1 MWQATSE
8 ALVLFQMHVVSLLI
22 SKICSRN
29 GTRPDTQDEKISQDA
44 VQHAF
49 AGLCVTSS
57 VMAEL
62 SSDVNEQL
70 KLIRLHFPDSLLT
83 DCRYRD
89 WIPGEPQPSHLP
101 GQLKEHQSHASC
113 FKDLIIVPV
122 PIGEIYSHFLFQG
135 HNRKW
140 EKISSKTNVSEK
152 NIPTGQ
158 FRLSSCSENWNVLHL
173 PSLSR
178 GSSLLSPYC

>member
-140 EKISSKTNVSEK
+140 EKMSLKKIFPLDNFASPPVLKTETFCIYHHFLEV
-152 NIPTGQ
+152 PVY
-158 FRLSSCSENWNVLHL
+158 FHL
-173 PSLSR
+173 TVKMFI
-178 GSSLLSPYC
+178 